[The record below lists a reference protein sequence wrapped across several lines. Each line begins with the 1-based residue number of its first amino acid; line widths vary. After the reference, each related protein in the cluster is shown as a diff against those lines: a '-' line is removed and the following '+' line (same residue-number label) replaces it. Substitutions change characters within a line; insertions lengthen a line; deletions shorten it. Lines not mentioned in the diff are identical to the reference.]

1 MKYLS
6 FGAGVQTTA
15 LLLMYYELKFDEVI
29 FADTGAELPE
39 TYEYMEKYS
48 IPFMEEKGI
57 KFTIVKGNE
66 KGINNLEDYCL
77 NYKISPSIQLRWCT
91 DKFKIKPITNY
102 ILSKPKSD
110 FPAIAVLGISYDE
123 AHRIRQS
130 PYNWQINE
138 YPLVDKKITREQ
150 CKKII
155 TKYGWSIPPKSGC
168 YFCPFQSEKEWKEL
182 YFNYP
187 DLYERAIQI
196 EENGQ
201 QFPKFKLLPNGVSLR
216 ELRIKFGYGNH
227 RLEEYNPEMS
237 CELRGYCGV

>member
-15 LLLMYYELKFDEVI
+15 LLLMYDELKFDEVI

-66 KGINNLEDYCL
+66 KGINNLEDYSL
-77 NYKISPSIQLRWCT
+77 NYKISPSIQFRWCT
-91 DKFKIKPITNY
+91 TKFKIKAITNY
-102 ILSKPKSD
+102 IRSKPKSE
-110 FPAIAVLGISYDE
+110 FPITAILGISYDE
-123 AHRIRQS
+123 FHRMRKS
-130 PYNWQINE
+130 PFDWQENE
-138 YPLVDKKITREQ
+138 YPLVYKKITREQ

-155 TKYGWSIPPKSGC
+155 MQHGWSLPPKSGC
-168 YFCPFQSEKEWKEL
+168 YFCPFKGVKEWRDL
-182 YFNYP
+182 YFNHP
-187 DLYERAIQI
+187 DLYERAMRI

-201 QFPKFKLLPNGVSLR
+201 QFPKFKLLPNGTSLR
-216 ELRIKFGYGNH
+216 QLRTKFGYENH
-227 RLEEYNPEMS
+227 KLEEYEPEMS
-237 CELRGYCGV
+237 CETKSYCGV